1 MSSKII
7 LGTVQFGLNY
17 GINNKTGIPDYKKIS
32 SILRYAS
39 SNNISYLDTAANYG
53 NSEKIIGKFHQ
64 EYETKFKIN
73 TKFPNGIINDFESK
87 IRNSLGRLNV
97 DKINIF
103 FFTRSKI
110 L

>member
-17 GINNKTGIPDYKKIS
+17 GINNNAGIPDYKEIS
-32 SILRYAS
+32 SILRYAQ
-39 SNNISYLDTAANYG
+39 SNNISYLDTAASYG
-53 NSEKIIGKFHQ
+53 NSEKVIGKYHK
-64 EYETKFKIN
+64 ESETKFKIN
-73 TKFPNGIINDFESK
+73 TKFPNGIINDFESQ
-87 IRNSLGRLNV
+87 IRNSVDRLNV